1 MLLLPFFIVLAISLA
16 ASYYA
21 ARKKS
26 EYFLADRSL
35 SWPMLLGTFLGA
47 QIGGGFILGNTEAS
61 FQHGFSGAL
70 YGLGIALGLLLM
82 GLGFG
87 AKLRAFGVGTIPE
100 LLVQKYESTKLRKI
114 ASVVSILSLAG
125 GLMCQAIGLNKFL
138 ASLGC
143 CSGPAYLLSWGAV
156 VLYTT
161 FGGLLA
167 VVWTDAIQA
176 AVMIGMLLVA
186 FFATLLP
193 NMPAIVAQGSQMG
206 LSMTD
211 VSISSLLYPLCF
223 IFVQQDM
230 AQRCFA
236 AKSPRDATIGSVSAA
251 VCLALLTGI
260 PTVCGLFGRVLHLSP
275 NDGAIFMQVMERVS
289 HPIVAMMAASAV
301 LLAIISTASAILLAL
316 SSNVATD
323 LVGANSKGQ
332 LITLLIGIGALF
344 GPLVSD
350 DIIGALVVSYE
361 VAVGALFIPTVYAVL
376 SKKPRLPK
384 QAALLSAALGS
395 LGTLCAQLFHLGVMG
410 ALLPLL
416 LSAAGFA
423 LGMGIY
429 SPCRSRIAL
438 QTSATEAASGAAS
451 FPKEP

>member
-1 MLLLPFFIVLAISLA
+1 
-16 ASYYA
+16 
-21 ARKKS
+21 
-26 EYFLADRSL
+26 
-35 SWPMLLGTFLGA
+35 MLLGTFLGA

-61 FQHGFSGAL
+61 FQHGLLGSL
-70 YGLGIALGLLLM
+70 YGLGISLGLLILGM
-82 GLGFG
+82 GFG

-100 LLVQKYESTKLRKI
+100 LLVQKYKSPQLQKI

-143 CSGPAYLLSWGAV
+143 CNGPAYLLSWGAV

-176 AVMIGMLLVA
+176 VVMIGMLVA
-186 FFATLLP
+186 TFFVALLP
-193 NMPAIVAQGSQMG
+193 HMSAIVAEGTQMG
-206 LSMTD
+206 FSMTD
-211 VSISSLLYPLCF
+211 VSVSSLLYPLCF

-236 AKSPRDATIGSVSAA
+236 AKSPRDVALGSVSAA

-260 PTVCGLFGRVLHLSP
+260 PTVCGIFGRALHLSP
-275 NDGAIFMQVMERVS
+275 ENGAIFMQVMERVS
-289 HPIVAMMAASAV
+289 SPAITMMAASAV

-316 SSNVATD
+316 SSNIATD
-323 LVGANSKGQ
+323 LFGTSSKGR
-332 LITLLIGIGALF
+332 LITLLVGLGALF

-350 DIIGALVVSYE
+350 DIIGGLVLSYE

-376 SKKPRLPK
+376 SKKPLLPK
-384 QAALLSAALGS
+384 QAALWSAALGT
-395 LGTLCAQLFHLGVMG
+395 LGTVFSQVFHLGVMG
-410 ALLPLL
+410 VLLPLL

-423 LGMGIY
+423 LGLVY
-429 SPCRSRIAL
+429 SPCRLRMAL

-451 FPKEP
+451 FPKDPYRKKTMTTSSG